1 MPSPSPMMMQYHE
14 IKEKYSDCI
23 LFFRLGDFYEMF
35 YEDALTASKELE
47 LTLTGRDC
55 GLAERAPMCGVPYH
69 SCEQYI
75 KRLIDKGYKVA
86 ICEQMENPAL
96 AKGVVKRDVVRI
108 ITPGTVT
115 EGGFLDEARN
125 NYIAS
130 VCVEK
135 GCFGVSFADISTG
148 EVFLTEMEG
157 RDLEARLI
165 NELSKF
171 SPTEVLYHP
180 GLVKLTE
187 VTAFLK
193 NKLRCLAEMLPEEK
207 FDQTAAQQSICAY
220 FDEQTRK
227 GLSLQ
232 EHPMAV
238 KSLGA
243 LLSYLDYTQ
252 RQGVKRIV
260 SVQFYEDEQ
269 YLALDLTARRNLE
282 LLETMR
288 GKEKRGSLLG
298 VLDKTKTAMGK
309 RLMRKFI
316 EQPLV
321 NVAQIVRRQNA
332 VTELIGDPASR
343 DELREALANVYDLER
358 LMTKVIYGSVNP
370 RELKALSYTASKLPD
385 IKTVTARFSCPLLNQ
400 LHDSI
405 DLMEDIRSLIDRAVN
420 DDPPIVLKDG
430 GVIKD
435 GFNRELDELRD
446 LYTNAKGYLA
456 KIEQDEREKTGIK
469 NLKIG
474 YNRVFGYYIE
484 VSKGNIGLVPDTYIR
499 KQTLT
504 NCERYITEE
513 LKSLEGRVLSA
524 SEKMVVLEQDIFDEV
539 RRFVAGRLGAVQET
553 AYAVA
558 QLDVLCSFAQVSAA
572 GGYACP
578 EITVDGE
585 IEITDGRH
593 PVVEQVLGG
602 APFVPND
609 TKLDCKD
616 NRVAV
621 ITGPNMAGKSTYM
634 RQVAIITLMAQ
645 MGCYVPAKSA
655 RIGVVDKI
663 FTRVGASDDLASGQS
678 TFMVEMSEVA
688 NILKNATSRSLIVLD
703 EIGRGTSTFDGM
715 SIARAVV
722 EYIVKTKKVSAK
734 TLFATHYHELTILE
748 QQLDGVKNYNIVAK
762 KRGDDIIFLRKI
774 VRGGADDSYGIEVA
788 KLAGV
793 PEPVVSRAKEIL
805 AELESGRQAVPAP
818 APAAPAEPQMQVSF
832 GQQIGSEL
840 AAKLSA
846 IDPDTLS
853 PIEALSVLYE
863 LKKMV

>member
-14 IKEKYSDCI
+14 IKQKYSDCI

-35 YEDALTASKELE
+35 YEDALLVSRELE

-55 GLAERAPMCGVPYH
+55 GLSERAPMCGVPHH
-69 SCEQYI
+69 SCEAYI

-96 AKGVVKRDVVRI
+96 AKGVVKRDVIRI

-115 EGGFLDEARN
+115 EGGFLDEAKN

-130 VCVEK
+130 VYVEK
-135 GCFGVSFADISTG
+135 GFFGVSFADISTG

-157 RDLEARLI
+157 KDLEARLI

-171 SPTEVLYHP
+171 SPSEVLYNDSF
-180 GLVKLTE
+180 VKLSS
-187 VTAFLK
+187 VAAFLK
-193 NKLRCLAEMLPEEK
+193 NKLRCLAERMEDARYEQQAAEK
-207 FDQTAAQQSICAY
+207 RIKEY
-220 FDEQTRK
+220 FPATVVE
-227 GLSLQ
+227 SLNLD
-232 EHPMAV
+232 EHPMAQ

-243 LLSYLDYTQ
+243 LLYYLDYTQ
-252 RQGVKRIV
+252 RQGAKRIV
-260 SVQFYEDEQ
+260 TASFYNDEQ

-288 GKEKRGSLLG
+288 NKEKRGSLLG
-298 VLDKTKTAMGK
+298 VLDRTKTAMGK

-332 VTELIGDPASR
+332 VTELVGAPAAR
-343 DELREALANVYDLER
+343 DELGEALSNVYDLER

-370 RELKALSYTASKLPD
+370 RELKALSYTASHLPAV
-385 IKTVTARFSCPLLNQ
+385 KKVTAGFSGPLLGE
-400 LHDSI
+400 LHDCI
-405 DLMEDIRSLIDRAVN
+405 DLMEDIRDLIDRAIG
-420 DDPPIVLKDG
+420 DDPPVVLKDG
-430 GVIKD
+430 GFIKD
-435 GFNRELDELRD
+435 GFNKELDELRD
-446 LYTNAKGYLA
+446 LYKNAKGYIA
-456 KIEQDEREKTGIK
+456 GIEQSEREKTGIK

-484 VSKGNIGLVPDTYIR
+484 VSKGNVSLVPDTYIR

-513 LKSLEGRVLSA
+513 LKSLESRVLTA
-524 SEKMVVLEQDIFDEV
+524 SEKMIVLEQDIFDEV

-558 QLDVLCSFAQVSAA
+558 QLDVLCSFAQVAVDNQ
-572 GGYACP
+572 YVCP
-578 EITVDGE
+578 EISVDGE
-585 IEITDGRH
+585 IEIIDGRH
-593 PVVEQVLGG
+593 PVVEQMLGG

-609 TKLDCKD
+609 TKLDEKD

-634 RQVAIITLMAQ
+634 RQVAIITIMAQ

-655 RIGVVDKI
+655 KIGVVDKI

-688 NILKNATSRSLIVLD
+688 NILKNATSHSLIILD

-722 EYIVKTKKVSAK
+722 EYIVKTKKISAK
-734 TLFATHYHELTILE
+734 TLFATHYHELSILE
-748 QQLDGVKNYNIVAK
+748 KELPGVKNYNIVAK

-793 PEPVVSRAKEIL
+793 PAPVVNRAKEVL
-805 AELESGRQAVPAP
+805 AELEAGKHQGTAVPVLQE
-818 APAAPAEPQMQVSF
+818 EPEAQVSF
-832 GQQIGSEL
+832 GQQTESKLLE
-840 AAKLSA
+840 KLSS
-846 IDPDTLS
+846 IDLNTLT
-853 PIEALSVLYE
+853 PIEALNVLYE
-863 LKKMV
+863 LKKMI